1 MESFDFPWINCEIEL
16 DLSWTK
22 DCVLIEQHINIIGV
36 NFVNITTKLYVL
48 VVALS
53 IIDNIKF
60 LENMKQVFKRKISW
74 NEYSIDL
81 K

>member
-1 MESFDFPWINCEIEL
+1 MESFDFPLINCEIEL

-22 DCVLIEQHINIIGV
+22 DCVLIEQHINIIGI
-36 NFVNITTKLYVL
+36 NFVIITTKLYVL